1 MAAKRAFP
9 KAKSENVFG
18 QARKPAKMFRA
29 GLYAR
34 VSTNDQQTLPM
45 QIRAMR
51 EYAARRGWTIAV
63 QVREVGSGAA
73 KREAREKLLEAAR
86 RREIDVV
93 LVWRLDRWGRSVTDL
108 LATLQELE
116 HLGVGFV
123 SLTEAL
129 DLTTP
134 AGRAMAGLLAVFAA
148 FEREILGER
157 TRAGLAH
164 ARQNG
169 KRLGRPATAAVHA
182 AEIRK
187 LHRAGVSKSE
197 IARRLQIGRTSVR
210 RILGAEAMKKPKQD
224 PVREDRIHN
233 EAIVDASPDEQAM
246 SWYYYLES
254 KIRFP
259 FQAKCLATKVVSPLR
274 KGETVE
280 VVRMAPDDACEHDML
295 VLVRWQGRKMAV
307 PLSQLTAVDPDES
320 TAEAIGDWHYWVAQ
334 GYCL

>member
-1 MAAKRAFP
+1 MPVKRASP
-9 KAKSENVFG
+9 KAKSDNVFG
-18 QARKPAKMFRA
+18 QARRQSKMFRA

-45 QIRAMR
+45 QNRALQ
-51 EYAARRGWTIAV
+51 EYAARRGWTVAM

-73 KREAREKLLEAAR
+73 RRQARERLIEAAR

-134 AGRAMAGLLAVFAA
+134 AGRAMAGLLAIFAE
-148 FEREILGER
+148 FEREILRER

-164 ARQNG
+164 ARKNG

-182 AEIRK
+182 TRV
-187 LHRAGVSKSE
+187 LQMYRAGFSKSE
-197 IARRLQIGRTSVR
+197 IAKRLKIGRTSVR
-210 RILGAEAMKKPKQD
+210 RMLPHPK
-224 PVREDRIHN
+224 R
-233 EAIVDASPDEQAM
+233 
-246 SWYYYLES
+246 
-254 KIRFP
+254 
-259 FQAKCLATKVVSPLR
+259 
-274 KGETVE
+274 GET
-280 VVRMAPDDACEHDML
+280 R
-295 VLVRWQGRKMAV
+295 
-307 PLSQLTAVDPDES
+307 
-320 TAEAIGDWHYWVAQ
+320 
-334 GYCL
+334 

>member
-1 MAAKRAFP
+1 MPVKRASR
-9 KAKSENVFG
+9 KAESGDVFG
-18 QARKPAKMFRA
+18 QSRKQPKMLRA

-34 VSTNDQQTLPM
+34 VSSDDQQTLPM
-45 QIRAMR
+45 QSRAMR
-51 EYAARRGWTIAV
+51 EYAARRGWTIAM

-73 KREAREKLLEAAR
+73 QRQAREKLLEAAR

-116 HLGVGFV
+116 HLDVGFV

-148 FEREILGER
+148 FEREILAER

-182 AEIRK
+182 AEVRK
-187 LHRAGVSKSE
+187 LYRAGVSKSE
-197 IARRLQIGRTSVR
+197 IARRLRIGRTSVR
-210 RILGAEAMKKPKQD
+210 R
-224 PVREDRIHN
+224 V
-233 EAIVDASPDEQAM
+233 
-246 SWYYYLES
+246 
-254 KIRFP
+254 
-259 FQAKCLATKVVSPLR
+259 LAAR
-274 KGETVE
+274 
-280 VVRMAPDDACEHDML
+280 RA
-295 VLVRWQGRKMAV
+295 
-307 PLSQLTAVDPDES
+307 
-320 TAEAIGDWHYWVAQ
+320 
-334 GYCL
+334 